1 MRKWLPVGGGVPLC
15 GRCADM
21 KRFLVRVKGAKEK
34 FGVAASSLKELSKK
48 AVKQL
53 NVDPK
58 ASVTLVLAEDG
69 TIVEDQDYFLCLPEN
84 TEFIL
89 LTGNQKWSP
98 CQIDGGTMWM
108 AQESEE
114 LDDVDSIIERPKW
127 KLLAAEL
134 KQNLATIVLFSDS
147 DYQALI
153 DVQTEELCKEMAITD
168 RQAAMLQDTLQNLL
182 DRRAEEREC
191 KELLQLYLKA
201 MNKEKANVDDTD
213 SKAPALEEPKTQLP
227 SHVINVLREK
237 TSPQLSLSNQQ
248 LEDVQ
253 KQNLDALSADLNWDT
268 KRVRR
273 LQHECEEELTKRYQ
287 KVHYMHALSSA
298 SQHNKHKAESM
309 KRGCPE
315 ARAETESPKVLCPV
329 TAHCSSSP

>member
-1 MRKWLPVGGGVPLC
+1 
-15 GRCADM
+15 M
-21 KRFLVRVKGAKEK
+21 KRFLVRVKGAKDK
-34 FGVAASSLKELSKK
+34 YGVAASSLKELSKK

-84 TEFIL
+84 TEFVL

-114 LDDVDSIIERPKW
+114 LDDVDSSIERPQW
-127 KLLAAEL
+127 KLLAAQL
-134 KQNLATIVLFSDS
+134 KQNLATIVLLSDS

-153 DVQTEELCKEMAITD
+153 DVQTEELCKEMAIPD

-182 DRRAEEREC
+182 DRRAEERES

-201 MNKEKANVDDTD
+201 VNKGSEKSNVDDTD

-237 TSPQLSLSNQQ
+237 TAPQLSLSNQQ

-273 LQHECEEELTKRYQ
+273 LQHDCEEELTKRYE
-287 KVHYMHALSSA
+287 KVHYMNALSSA
-298 SQHNKHKAESM
+298 SQQNKHKAESM

-315 ARAETESPKVLCPV
+315 ARTETEPPKVLCPV

>member
-1 MRKWLPVGGGVPLC
+1 
-15 GRCADM
+15 M

-34 FGVAASSLKELSKK
+34 YGVAASSLKELSNK

-53 NVDPK
+53 NVDPS
-58 ASVTLVLAEDG
+58 ASVTLVLADDG
-69 TIVEDQDYFLCLPEN
+69 TIVEDKDYFLCLPEN
-84 TEFIL
+84 TEFVL

-114 LDDVDSIIERPKW
+114 LDDVDSSNERPQW
-127 KLLAAEL
+127 KLLAAQL
-134 KQNLATIVLFSDS
+134 NQNLANIVLFSDS

-153 DVQTEELCKEMAITD
+153 DVQTEELCKEMAIPD

-182 DRRAEEREC
+182 DRRAEERES

-201 MNKEKANVDDTD
+201 VNKEKANVDDTD
-213 SKAPALEEPKTQLP
+213 SKAPALEELKTQLP
-227 SHVINVLREK
+227 SHVIKVLKEK

-253 KQNLDALSADLNWDT
+253 KQNLDALSTDLNWDT
-268 KRVRR
+268 KRARR
-273 LQHECEEELTKRYQ
+273 LQYECGEELTKRYEQ
-287 KVHYMHALSSA
+287 VHYMNSLSSV

-309 KRGCPE
+309 KRGCQE
-315 ARAETESPKVLCPV
+315 APAETEPPKVLCSV